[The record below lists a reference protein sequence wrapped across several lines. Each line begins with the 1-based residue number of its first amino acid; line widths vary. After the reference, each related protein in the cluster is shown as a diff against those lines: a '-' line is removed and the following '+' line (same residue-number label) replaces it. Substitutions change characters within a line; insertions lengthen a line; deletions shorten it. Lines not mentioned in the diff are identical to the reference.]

1 MRLNHNNKG
10 KIIAPCAAALIAAL
24 WLLPVHAQDYA
35 GGQQPAYEEPKP
47 LSVPFN
53 HNQHNKAAE
62 ITKCATCHHPLPGQ
76 KKVKSK
82 MAGGRTGFEHR
93 CSDCHRERPAPNE
106 PASLMVV
113 SHRVCQGCHNTR
125 KKGPVKC
132 SGCHKGQA
140 EPQAQQQSSA
150 GGNVLLPADGFFP
163 ALMAAP
169 NAEAPAAPA
178 QAGGNQTE
186 SK

>member
-1 MRLNHNNKG
+1 MRLNHNKG
-10 KIIAPCAAALIAAL
+10 KIITPCAAALVAAL

-35 GGQQPAYEEPKP
+35 GGQPSAFDEPKP

-53 HNQHNKAAE
+53 HNQHNKVAK

-76 KKVKSK
+76 KAVKGKV
-82 MAGGRTGFEHR
+82 GRTGFEHR
-93 CSDCHRERPAPNE
+93 CADCHHERPEPNE

-113 SHRVCQGCHNTR
+113 SHRVCQGCHHAR

-140 EPQAQQQSSA
+140 EPQAQPQQ
-150 GGNVLLPADGFFP
+150 
-163 ALMAAP
+163 
-169 NAEAPAAPA
+169 
-178 QAGGNQTE
+178 
-186 SK
+186 